1 MGINFIMIA
10 YVSVKRLNKF
20 MNSSELS
27 NDNVTNKPSVYAQ
40 EIKNGNFTWGGEEK
54 ILKNIN
60 IAVKKNYLSAVVG
73 PVGAG
78 KSSLISA
85 FLGEMEKLTGEVN
98 VDGRIAYV
106 PQQAWIQNA
115 TLRDNIL
122 FGKPFK
128 KKIYEKET

>member
-10 YVSVKRLNKF
+10 YVSVKRLNSF
-20 MNSSELS
+20 MNSSELDP
-27 NDNVTNKPSVYAQ
+27 DNVTNKSSGYAQ
-40 EIKNGNFTWGGEEK
+40 EIKDGNFTWGGDEK

-60 IAVKKNYLSAVVG
+60 ISIKKGSLTAIVG

-85 FLGEMEKLTGEVN
+85 FLGEMEKLTGTVN

-106 PQQAWIQNA
+106 PQQGEI
-115 TLRDNIL
+115 
-122 FGKPFK
+122 
-128 KKIYEKET
+128 